1 VRTDRD
7 QLDRSWAELLAA
19 FWAGD
24 PDAFSR
30 LLWESPIIAD
40 VCQRHQDL
48 ANRLRIRHQEDDALL
63 EAKAVASADA
73 FFKWDRLHDQVPSDP
88 PDAGRR
94 FFARVFANAIRS
106 GLRRTTRQRG
116 REREMPQDD
125 EGHVMEP
132 PAADEGPLV
141 DLVQTELLEAVRE
154 GVDRVEEVGRRVVL
168 KLMCL
173 EASAVGGEE
182 AEAYALSAA
191 EADWQP
197 DRKAHPKSR
206 PAGEVEDALRAAK
219 RKNPTFKPDA
229 QWYATQF
236 GIAKSNTYDQW
247 CSRAIKDLRKM
258 MGLAK
263 RGKDAGVSDDQT

>member
-1 VRTDRD
+1 MRADRD
-7 QLDRSWAELLAA
+7 ELDRSWSELLAA

-24 PDAFSR
+24 PDTFSR
-30 LLWESPIIAD
+30 VLWESPIIAD

-48 ANRLRIRHQEDDALL
+48 ANRLKIRHSDDEALL
-63 EAKAVASADA
+63 EAQAVASADA
-73 FFKWDRLHDQVPSDP
+73 FFKWDRLHQQVPAEP

-106 GLRRTTRQRG
+106 GLRKTTRQRG
-116 REREMPQDD
+116 REREMPQDE

-132 PAADEGPLV
+132 ASADEGPLAG
-141 DLVQTELLEAVRE
+141 LVQTELLDAVRQ
-154 GVDRVEEVGRRVVL
+154 GVQQVEEVGRRVVL
-168 KLMCL
+168 KLMCQ
-173 EASAVGGEE
+173 EVSPVDGEE
-182 AEAYALSAA
+182 AESYALSPE

-229 QWYATQF
+229 QWYAEQF

-247 CSRAIKDLRKM
+247 CSRAIKDLRKT
-258 MGLAK
+258 MGMAK
-263 RGKDAGVSDDQT
+263 RERSKGLSEDES

>member
-1 VRTDRD
+1 VRADRD
-7 QLDRSWAELLAA
+7 QLDQSWSQLLEA

-24 PDAFSR
+24 ADVFSR
-30 LLWESPIIAD
+30 VLWESPIIAD

-48 ANRLRIRHQEDDALL
+48 ANRLKIRHADDDALL

-73 FFKWDRLHDQVPSDP
+73 FFKWERLHGQVPNES

-116 REREMPQDD
+116 REREMPQDE
-125 EGHVMEP
+125 EGRVMEP
-132 PAADEGPLV
+132 ASADEGPLEG
-141 DLVQTELLEAVRE
+141 LVQTELLDAVRE
-154 GVDRVEEVGRRVVL
+154 AVDRVEEVGRRVVL
-168 KLMCL
+168 KLMCQ
-173 EASAVGGEE
+173 EVAAVDGEE
-182 AEAYALSAA
+182 GEAYALSAE

-197 DRKAHPKSR
+197 DRKSHPKSR

-219 RKNPTFKPDA
+219 RKKPTFKPDA
-229 QWYATQF
+229 SWYAEQF

-247 CSRAIKDLRKM
+247 CSRAINDLRKV
-258 MGLAK
+258 MGVAK
-263 RGKDAGVSDDQT
+263 RGRGGGVSEAEI